1 MTCSAICSTAMATSR
16 PPLFPGTDGRE
27 STGTHTRYDFYRQRR
42 IPACARV
49 FPAGRLGKASARV
62 RDPAGCAVA
71 RAVASLLRAPGTL
84 SLRKFFGG
92 QLVSP
97 GAPAA
102 TLLQRLCILSHLR

>member
-27 STGTHTRYDFYRQRR
+27 STGTHTRYDFYRQQR

-62 RDPAGCAVA
+62 RDPAACAFARTVA
-71 RAVASLLRAPGTL
+71 RLLRATGAFL
-84 SLRKFFGG
+84 VRKFFGREVVFSVG
-92 QLVSP
+92 
-97 GAPAA
+97 PADSV
-102 TLLQRLCILSHLR
+102 LL